1 MYTEEELDEYSD
13 YMDWVRE
20 QIAEEEGR
28 QDPRF
33 SHKLIDI
40 EEIQLEKSEQGIWWR
55 HHWSITYSDGHIVVG
70 ELRTQ
75 SFDHWAYAKKAK
87 ARDEKIDILLS

>member
-40 EEIQLEKSEQGIWWR
+40 EEIQLEKSEQGTWWH
-55 HHWSITYSDGHIVVG
+55 HHWSILYSDGQVVVG
-70 ELRTQ
+70 QLRTPP
-75 SFDHWAYAKKAK
+75 FVEWASMKKAK